1 MVSSW
6 DNLLTYKIKMYNEV
20 TCSNRIWVVRRSE
33 NVDKRSLTLNESDQ
47 HTVIFCNNPVARL
60 LTLWYILRFLP
71 HCRKLLESSIVSP
84 KFCNS
89 RIHSWINMNIF
100 LERVSGAASSNS
112 CFEQNLENKSESDF
126 IWWNKENYRPKFF
139 FAEKFWDHWYALSM
153 INWIWLDEIAI

>member
-60 LTLWYILRFLP
+60 LTRWYILRFTPSPTIENL
-71 HCRKLLESSIVSP
+71 KSSGSSIVSP

-100 LERVSGAASSNS
+100 LERVSGAKFKFLFWTKSRK
-112 CFEQNLENKSESDF
+112 NKTESDLK
-126 IWWNKENYRPKFF
+126 IYMMK
-139 FAEKFWDHWYALSM
+139 
-153 INWIWLDEIAI
+153 